1 MVENF
6 FPNLTVKNS
15 LVVTNGQKL
24 SLGSHTLTFVF
35 APMVHWPEV
44 MMSYEEKEKVL
55 FSADAFGKFGA
66 LDSQD
71 NWVDEARR
79 YYFGIV
85 GKYGNQVRNVLK
97 AAKELD
103 IKLICPLH
111 GPVLSDDLQK
121 YLDLYEL
128 WANYESEKDGIAVF
142 YTSIYGHTKEAVDLL
157 VEEIDKRAVPHVVYD
172 LARTDMSLAVSE
184 AFRYSNIVLAT
195 TTYNADI
202 FPYMRTFIDKL
213 VERNF
218 QKKTIALME
227 NGSWAAM
234 ANKIMK
240 EKLSG
245 CKDLTFNS
253 NPVTI
258 NSSLNVTTTEQVKTL
273 ASQLTEAFKTPV
285 IKSNEV
291 DPKALFNIGYGLY
304 VVTCNDTVK
313 DNGLIVNAVT
323 QLTSTPC
330 VVAVTI
336 NKMNY
341 SCDVIKK
348 TKQLNISTL
357 DQSAPFDIFKRFG
370 FQSGKDVDKFVGFND
385 TDRSSNGLL
394 YLTKH
399 SNSFISCKVINT
411 MDLSTHV
418 MFICEVVQSAR
429 LSSVETMTYNYYQ
442 SNVKPKPEVKKN
454 SYVCKVCGYV
464 YEGESLPE
472 DYICPTCKHPA
483 SDFQLVEASQKPK
496 GYVCKVCGYVY
507 EGETL
512 PDDYVCPLCK
522 HPASDF
528 EPIK

>member
-1 MVENF
+1 M
-6 FPNLTVKNS
+6 
-15 LVVTNGQKL
+15 
-24 SLGSHTLTFVF
+24 
-35 APMVHWPEV
+35 
-44 MMSYEEKEKVL
+44 
-55 FSADAFGKFGA
+55 
-66 LDSQD
+66 
-71 NWVDEARR
+71 
-79 YYFGIV
+79 
-85 GKYGNQVRNVLK
+85 
-97 AAKELD
+97 
-103 IKLICPLH
+103 
-111 GPVLSDDLQK
+111 
-121 YLDLYEL
+121 
-128 WANYESEKDGIAVF
+128 
-142 YTSIYGHTKEAVDLL
+142 
-157 VEEIDKRAVPHVVYD
+157 PHVVYD

-253 NPVTI
+253 NSVTI
-258 NSSLNVTTTEQVKTL
+258 NSSLNATTTEQVKSL
-273 ASQLTEAFKTPV
+273 ASQLTEAFKKPV

>member
-1 MVENF
+1 M
-6 FPNLTVKNS
+6 
-15 LVVTNGQKL
+15 
-24 SLGSHTLTFVF
+24 
-35 APMVHWPEV
+35 
-44 MMSYEEKEKVL
+44 
-55 FSADAFGKFGA
+55 
-66 LDSQD
+66 
-71 NWVDEARR
+71 
-79 YYFGIV
+79 
-85 GKYGNQVRNVLK
+85 
-97 AAKELD
+97 
-103 IKLICPLH
+103 
-111 GPVLSDDLQK
+111 
-121 YLDLYEL
+121 
-128 WANYESEKDGIAVF
+128 
-142 YTSIYGHTKEAVDLL
+142 
-157 VEEIDKRAVPHVVYD
+157 
-172 LARTDMSLAVSE
+172 
-184 AFRYSNIVLAT
+184 
-195 TTYNADI
+195 
-202 FPYMRTFIDKL
+202 
-213 VERNF
+213 
-218 QKKTIALME
+218 
-227 NGSWAAM
+227 
-234 ANKIMK
+234 
-240 EKLSG
+240 
-245 CKDLTFNS
+245 
-253 NPVTI
+253 
-258 NSSLNVTTTEQVKTL
+258 
-273 ASQLTEAFKTPV
+273 